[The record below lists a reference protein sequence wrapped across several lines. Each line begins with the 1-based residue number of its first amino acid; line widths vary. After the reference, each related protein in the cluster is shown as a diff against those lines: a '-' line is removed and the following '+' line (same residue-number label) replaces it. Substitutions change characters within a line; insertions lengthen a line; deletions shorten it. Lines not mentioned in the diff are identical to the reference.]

1 LRSLRSR
8 LFLAITFAVVV
19 SVAVSLVVAAL
30 LVRRSLEHQSLVA
43 LGRQADVL
51 VAREAAAP
59 RPSIAKLG
67 VFFSTPEER
76 VTILSLQQAAL
87 LLPPAGGR
95 ALAAGNPAEGEV
107 TVNGTRFLYAA
118 RPLRGEA
125 VILLRDSKLA
135 RSDWSPFGVAV
146 LVAGLVAAGLAA
158 ITAFLLARAL
168 ARPIRR
174 VADASLSL
182 AAGEHPGR
190 IPEEG
195 SEEVSAL
202 ASAFNHMAEQLARA
216 REAERSFL
224 LSVSHELKTP
234 LTAIRGY
241 SEALLE
247 HVIRPDEAGEV
258 IGREAGR
265 LERLVYDLLDLA
277 RLNQRV
283 FSVTRQPVDLGEIA
297 RETVQRYEPQ
307 ARDYGVTLALGPV
320 EDAAAVG
327 DPDRLHQVISN
338 LVENALRCTPAGGSV
353 AVGAAGS
360 ALSVEDTGPGIERKD
375 LPRAFERFFLHD
387 RYGGERQV
395 GTGLG
400 LAVVKELT
408 EAMGGTVE
416 VASEPGRGTRFT
428 IRLPAD
434 SVQAERLGE
443 GALPSA
449 DR

>member
-1 LRSLRSR
+1 VTSLRTR
-8 LFLAITFAVVV
+8 LFLAIALAVIA

-51 VAREAAAP
+51 VAREAASQHPA
-59 RPSIAKLG
+59 IARLG

-76 VTILSLQQAAL
+76 VTILSLGQAAL
-87 LLPPAGGR
+87 LLPPPGGSD
-95 ALAAGNPAEGEV
+95 LEAGNPANGHV

-118 RPLRGEA
+118 RPLHGEA
-125 VILLRDSKLA
+125 VILLRDSKLSH
-135 RSDWSPFGVAV
+135 SDWSPFGVAF

-174 VADASLSL
+174 VADASLAL

-190 IPEEG
+190 IPEVG

-202 ASAFNHMAEQLARA
+202 ASAFNHMAAQLSRA

-241 SEALLE
+241 AEGLVE

-283 FSVTRQPVDLGEIA
+283 FSVTRQTVDLGEIA
-297 RETVQRYEPQ
+297 REAVQRYEPQ
-307 ARDYGVTLALGPV
+307 ARGYGVTLALVG
-320 EDAAAVG
+320 AAEASAHG
-327 DPDRLHQVISN
+327 DPDRLLQVISN

-353 AVGAAGS
+353 TVGASGS
-360 ALSVEDTGPGIERKD
+360 TLAVEDTGPGIAPKD

-387 RYGGERQV
+387 LYGADRQV

-416 VASEPGRGTRFT
+416 VESEPGRGTRFT
-428 IRLPAD
+428 IRLPGGETGSRSA
-434 SVQAERLGE
+434 GE
-443 GALPSA
+443 GAA
-449 DR
+449 TAAER